1 MSSNIGPEAQAAYN
15 EYLNA
20 DTIEE
25 KIQKLEKYLSLVP
38 KHKATEN
45 IVALN
50 KTRLAKLRRELEKKK
65 KREKSQK
72 GVVSPFSIK
81 KEGTQLILVSDY
93 YTPGAGKT
101 SLLHFLTGAA
111 EDKIGRFTATPEI
124 GIYKDIGVRF
134 QIVDMPSIM
143 ENAHKGVGNGK
154 EILAQLRATDLLCI
168 CVDLTRDIE
177 NQMELILNEF
187 RKAEIRINE
196 SPPPIKIKKTGA
208 NKIQVFF
215 LTNEAKEKLHLTDQI
230 KEIVRESGIRNCI
243 VRIYDEINLRQL
255 ADALNPS
262 VVYKKAI
269 IFGTKGDLPH
279 TEERFQE
286 LKDKYSDKFPLIFG
300 VSVKKGIFPKDFGK
314 KVVKFL
320 GKIKIYTMTNGKV
333 SDKPLLVD
341 KGGTIEDVARKIHK
355 SFVEKFEFAVVVREG
370 ARIKR
375 KRVGLDY
382 PIQDNDK
389 IEIHTI

>member
-20 DTIEE
+20 NTIEE

-50 KTRLAKLRRELEKKK
+50 KTRLAKLRRELEKQK
-65 KREKSQK
+65 KRESAQRA
-72 GVVSPFSIK
+72 VVSPFSIK
-81 KEGTQLILVSDY
+81 KEGTQLILISDY

-101 SLLHFLTGAA
+101 SLLHYLTGAA
-111 EDKIGRFTATPEI
+111 KDKIGRFTATPEI

-168 CVDLTRDIE
+168 CVDLTRNLE
-177 NQMELILNEF
+177 NQMELILEEL

-196 SPPPIKIKKTGA
+196 PPPPIKIQKTGA

-215 LTNEAKEKLHLTDQI
+215 LTNEAKEKIELTDQI
-230 KEIVRESGIRNCI
+230 KKIVSESGIRNCI
-243 VRIYDEINLRQL
+243 VKIYDNINLRQL
-255 ADALNPS
+255 SDALDPS

-279 TEERFQE
+279 TQEKFKE
-286 LKDKYSDKFPLIFG
+286 LKTKYSDEFPLIFG
-300 VSVKKGIFPKDFGK
+300 VSVAKEEFPDDFGK
-314 KVVKFL
+314 KVIKFL

-341 KGGTIEDVARKIHK
+341 KGGKVEDVARKIHK
-355 SFVEKFEFAVVVREG
+355 SFVEKFEFAVVMRED

-382 PIQDNDK
+382 PIEDNDI
-389 IEIHTI
+389 IEIHIN

>member
-196 SPPPIKIKKTGA
+196 PPPPIKIKKTGA

-320 GKIKIYTMTNGKV
+320 GKIKIYTMTDGKV

>member
-1 MSSNIGPEAQAAYN
+1 MSSNVGPEAQAAYN

-20 DTIEE
+20 DSIEE
-25 KIQKLEKYLSLVP
+25 KIQKLEKYISLVP

-50 KTRLAKLRRELEKKK
+50 KTRLAKLRRELEKQK

-72 GVVSPFSIK
+72 GIVSPFSIK
-81 KEGTQLILVSDY
+81 KEGTQLILISDY

-111 EDKIGRFTATPEI
+111 EEKIGQFTPTPEL
-124 GIYKDIGVRF
+124 GIYKDLGVRF

-154 EILAQLRATDLLCI
+154 EILAQLRATDLICI
-168 CVDLTRDIE
+168 CIDLTRNIE
-177 NQMELILNEF
+177 RQMELILNELS
-187 RKAEIRINE
+187 KGEIRINE
-196 SPPPIKIKKTGA
+196 PPPPIKIQKTGA
-208 NKIQVFF
+208 NNIQVFF

-230 KEIVRESGIRNCI
+230 KKIVRESGIQNCI
-243 VRIYDEINLRQL
+243 VKVYDEISLRQL
-255 ADALNPS
+255 ADALDPS

-279 TEERFQE
+279 TKERFQE
-286 LKDKYSDKFPLIFG
+286 LKKKYSENFPLIFG
-300 VSVKKGIFPKDFGK
+300 VSIKKGIFPENFGR
-314 KVVKFL
+314 KVIKFL
-320 GKIKIYTMTNGKV
+320 GKIKIYTMTDGKV

-355 SFVEKFEFAVVVREG
+355 SFVEKFSFAVVMREG

-382 PIQDNDK
+382 PVKDNDK
-389 IEIHTI
+389 IEIHID